1 MRIEPTLR
9 ALADPTRLRIMRL
22 LAAMELAVGELALVL
37 GQSQPRVSRHVRI
50 LCDAGLAERR
60 KEGSWVFLRSAIGEH
75 RAPPL
80 GAAAARLLALAEE
93 GDAQFAARCGE
104 DRRHLAAIRATRE
117 ASAAAYFA
125 RHAAQWDEIRSLH
138 SADGPVEAALQQA
151 LGSGGLG
158 ALLDV
163 GTGTG
168 RIAELLSP
176 RAASVTG
183 LDNSPEML
191 RLARA
196 RLQTLPAERIAS
208 VKGWKINLQVCYDLR
223 FPVWARQQSQPEGP
237 EYDVLIYVANWPE
250 RRNLAWKTL
259 LQARAIENQCYVIGV
274 NRVGNDGNGIYHSGD
289 SMIIDPMGEILYHK
303 KDEEDVFTI
312 SLDKEHVK
320 TIREKLP
327 FLKDAD
333 SFVVFNEGNTT
344 DL

>member
-1 MRIEPTLR
+1 MSNLLVTIIQTNLHWEDKAANLQMLEEKIIGIKEKTEVVVLPEMFSTGFSMKPEQ
-9 ALADPTRLRIMRL
+9 LAET
-22 LAAMELAVGELALVL
+22 MEGDTV
-37 GQSQPRVSRHVRI
+37 QWMKRVSAETKIILTGSVIIKENNNYFNRLIWMLPNGQFGVYDKRHR
-50 LCDAGLAERR
+50 
-60 KEGSWVFLRSAIGEH
+60 
-75 RAPPL
+75 
-80 GAAAARLLALAEE
+80 
-93 GDAQFAARCGE
+93 FAFAGE
-104 DRRHLAAIRATRE
+104 DKHYTA
-117 ASAAAYFA
+117 
-125 RHAAQWDEIRSLH
+125 
-138 SADGPVEAALQQA
+138 
-151 LGSGGLG
+151 
-158 ALLDV
+158 
-163 GTGTG
+163 GTK
-168 RIAELLSP
+168 
-176 RAASVTG
+176 
-183 LDNSPEML
+183 
-191 RLARA
+191 RL
-196 RLQTLPAERIAS
+196 IAS

-274 NRVGNDGNGIYHSGD
+274 NRVGNDGNGISHSGD